1 LGSWDRAGLV
11 GEVRARPRICQ
22 DFHGSICAPDFSTMT
37 EIECR
42 VFQSSDTDAVVHL
55 LAKAFSATEPPAVA
69 MGLTQHEIENF
80 VGLLCP
86 KAAAEGLTIVAHAVD
101 SEQIAGVM
109 LTDDF
114 AAPPELAAGQFSEK
128 FLPIF
133 AMLETLDG
141 QYRTK
146 RSIAPGEH
154 LHLFMLGVDERFAGR
169 GVAQEMVSACIA
181 NGYQKGFQ
189 HAVTEAT
196 GVVSQ
201 HLFRKLGFREQ
212 LRVSYRDYQYDGRS
226 VFASI
231 RGHDATI
238 LMDRAIP

>member
-1 LGSWDRAGLV
+1 M
-11 GEVRARPRICQ
+11 
-22 DFHGSICAPDFSTMT
+22 MT
-37 EIECR
+37 GIKCR
-42 VFQSSDTDAVVHL
+42 MFQSSDTTAVVHL
-55 LAKAFSATEPPAVA
+55 LARAFSASEPPAVA
-69 MGLTQHEIENF
+69 MGLMQSEVEQF

-86 KAAAEGLTIVAHAVD
+86 KAAAEGLTIVVQAAD

-114 AAPPELAAGQFSEK
+114 AVPPELAASEFSEK
-128 FLPIF
+128 FLPIL

-141 QYRTK
+141 QYRTT
-146 RSIAPGEH
+146 RSIAPGQY

-169 GVAQEMVSACIA
+169 GIAQELVSACIS
-181 NGYQKGFQ
+181 NGYRKGFQ

-196 GVVSQ
+196 GVISQ
-201 HLFRKLGFREQ
+201 HVFRKLGFAER
-212 LRVSYRDYQYDGRS
+212 LRISYQDYQYKGQP

-231 RGHDATI
+231 RRHDATI